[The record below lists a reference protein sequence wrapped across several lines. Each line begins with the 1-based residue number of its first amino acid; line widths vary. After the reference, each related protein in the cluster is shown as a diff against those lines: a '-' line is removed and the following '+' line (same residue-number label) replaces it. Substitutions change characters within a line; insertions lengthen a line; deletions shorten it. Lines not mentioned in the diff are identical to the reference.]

1 MITLVVRMVAK
12 DTHETPPG
20 YRQKVREILVPIE
33 GMHCA
38 SCVARVEKALKTT
51 PGVSEADVNL
61 ALRQA
66 RVVVADAGSLAPM
79 VAAVEREGYQ
89 VGASVEALRAGLS
102 ARELETA
109 QKEEQRSLAA
119 RSAVA
124 LALAAATMALPMT
137 HVLPDS
143 TARWVELALT
153 VPVVAWAGR
162 SFFTRAWAALRH
174 GTANMSTL
182 VAIGSGTALAF
193 SVVATVAPGLFAAR
207 GVATDVYYESAAFIV
222 ALVLLG
228 NALEAGARSRTSS
241 AIRSLV
247 GLAPRTAHV
256 MREGGEEVDVDVA
269 AVRRGDV
276 VVVRPGE
283 RVPVD
288 GRVVWGASAV
298 DEAMLTGEPL
308 PVAKHDGDRVV
319 GGTVNGTGALRVA
332 AERVGEDTVLAQ
344 IVRLV
349 RHAQSTRA
357 PVQELADRISAVF
370 VPLVLLA
377 ALVSAAV
384 WALAGPEPRL
394 LHAVVAFVT
403 VTVIACPCAMGLAT
417 PTALVVGMGRGA
429 SLGVLVKSGEALQ
442 RAAAIDTVV
451 LDKTGTI
458 TEGKPTL
465 AELKLAPGA
474 AVEESRALALAAAV
488 EQSSEHPVAAAIV
501 AASRGRGI
509 AIPAASDFASEPGG
523 GVRARVDGAA
533 VALGTPAWLK
543 SLGVDTSRLAAEHDA
558 AASHGATPVILAVDG
573 RAIAVLS
580 LRDKVRSDARD
591 AVAKLRALGLR
602 VALLTGDRRE
612 AAEAVAREVGIDDV
626 RASLTPEA
634 KLAAID
640 ALRSEGHRVAMVGDG
655 INDAPALAHADVG
668 IAIGSGTDVAL
679 DAADIA
685 LLRAGLSGVP
695 TVVAL
700 ARRTM
705 ATIHANLFWAFAY
718 NTLGIPI
725 AAGVLYPA
733 FGLLLS
739 PPIAAFAMALSS
751 FSVVLNSL
759 RLKRFA
765 A

>member
-1 MITLVVRMVAK
+1 MVAK
-12 DTHETPPG
+12 NTHGTPPG
-20 YRQKVREILVPIE
+20 LREKAREVLVPIE

-38 SCVARVEKALKTT
+38 SCVARVEKALKTA
-51 PGVSEADVNL
+51 PGVREADVNL

-66 RVVVADAGSLAPM
+66 RVVVTDAGSLAPM
-79 VAAVEREGYQ
+79 VAAVEREGYH
-89 VGASVEALRAGLS
+89 VGASVEGLRAGLS

-109 QKEEQRSLAA
+109 QREEQQSLVVRAT
-119 RSAVA
+119 VA
-124 LALAAATMALPMT
+124 LGLAAATMALPML
-137 HVLPDS
+137 HLLPERV
-143 TARWVELALT
+143 TLWVELALT

-193 SVVATVAPGLFAAR
+193 SVVATLAPGLFTAR

-256 MREGGEEVDVDVA
+256 VREGGAEIDVDIA
-269 AVRRGDV
+269 AVRQGDV
-276 VVVRPGE
+276 VIVRPGE

-288 GRVVWGASAV
+288 GRVVSGASAV
-298 DEAMLTGEPL
+298 DESMLTGEPL
-308 PVAKHDGDRVV
+308 PVAKRAGDRVV
-319 GGTVNGTGALRVA
+319 GGTVNGTGALRFT

-370 VPLVLLA
+370 VPLVLVA

-384 WALAGPEPRL
+384 WALAGPEPRM

-442 RAAAIDTVV
+442 RAATIDAVV

-465 AELKLAPGA
+465 AELKVAGVDEA
-474 AVEESRALALAAAV
+474 RALALAAAV

-501 AASRGRGI
+501 TAARDR
-509 AIPAASDFASEPGG
+509 AIEVPVATDFASEPGG
-523 GVRARVDGAA
+523 GVRAHVDGRT
-533 VALGTPAWLK
+533 VALGTVVWLK
-543 SLGVDTSRLAAEHDA
+543 SLGVDTSPLASVYDA
-558 AASHGATPVILAVDG
+558 AAADGATPVILATEG
-573 RAIAVLS
+573 RAVAVLS
-580 LRDKVRSDARD
+580 LRDRVREDARD
-591 AVAKLRALGLR
+591 AIAKLPAMGLR
-602 VALLTGDRRE
+602 VVLLTGDRPE
-612 AAEAVAREVGIDDV
+612 AAQAVAREVGITDV
-626 RASLTPEA
+626 RASLTPEG

-640 ALRSEGHRVAMVGDG
+640 ALRAEGHRVAMVGDG
-655 INDAPALAHADVG
+655 INDAPALARADVG
-668 IAIGSGTDVAL
+668 IAIGTGTDVAL

-685 LLRAGLSGVP
+685 LMRAGLSGVP
-695 TVVAL
+695 TMIAL

-705 ATIHANLFWAFAY
+705 STIRANLFWAFGY

-751 FSVVLNSL
+751 VSVVLNSL
-759 RLKRFA
+759 RLKRFDA
-765 A
+765 

>member
-1 MITLVVRMVAK
+1 
-12 DTHETPPG
+12 
-20 YRQKVREILVPIE
+20 
-33 GMHCA
+33 
-38 SCVARVEKALKTT
+38 VARVEKALRGA
-51 PGVSEADVNL
+51 PGVREANVNL

-66 RVVVADAGSLAPM
+66 RVLVTDAGSLEPM
-79 VAAVEREGYQ
+79 VAAVEREGYH

-109 QKEEQRSLAA
+109 QRAEQRSLVVRA
-119 RSAVA
+119 AVA
-124 LALAAATMALPMT
+124 LALAAATMALPMM
-137 HVLPDS
+137 HVLPQAA
-143 TARWVELALT
+143 TLWVELALT
-153 VPVVAWAGR
+153 APVVAWAGR
-162 SFFTRAWAALRH
+162 SFFTRAWAALRR

-207 GVATDVYYESAAFIV
+207 GVTTDVYYESAAFIV

-241 AIRSLV
+241 AIRSLI

-256 MREGGEEVDVDVA
+256 VRESGEEVDVDVA
-269 AVRRGDV
+269 AVRPGDV
-276 VVVRPGE
+276 VLVRPGE

-288 GRVVWGASAV
+288 GRVVSGASAV
-298 DEAMLTGEPL
+298 DESMLTGEPL
-308 PVAKHDGDRVV
+308 PVAKCAGDRVV
-319 GGTVNGTGALRVA
+319 GGTVNGTGALRFA

-357 PVQELADRISAVF
+357 PVQELADRISAIF
-370 VPLVLLA
+370 VPLVLVA

-429 SLGVLVKSGEALQ
+429 ALGVLVKSGDALQ
-442 RAAAIDTVV
+442 RASAIDTVV

-465 AELKLAPGA
+465 ADLKLAPGA
-474 AVEESRALALAAAV
+474 AVDEARARALAAAV

-501 AASRGRGI
+501 TAARGRGTE
-509 AIPAASDFASEPGG
+509 IPEATDFAAEPGG
-523 GVRARVDGAA
+523 GVQARVGGKP
-533 VALGTPAWLK
+533 VALGTVAWLVT
-543 SLGVDTSRLAAEHDA
+543 LGIETSVLAADYDA
-558 AASHGATPVILAVDG
+558 AAAGGATPVLLAVDG
-573 RAIAVLS
+573 RAVAVLS
-580 LRDKVRSDARD
+580 LRDRVREDARG
-591 AVAKLRALGLR
+591 AIAKLRSMGLR
-602 VALLTGDRRE
+602 VELLTGDRPE
-612 AAEAVAREVGIDDV
+612 AAEAVARDVGITDV
-626 RASLTPEA
+626 RAALTPEG

-640 ALRSEGHRVAMVGDG
+640 ALRAEGHRVAMVGDG
-655 INDAPALAHADVG
+655 INDAPALARADVG
-668 IAIGSGTDVAL
+668 IAIGTGTDVAL
-679 DAADIA
+679 DAADVA
-685 LLRAGLSGVP
+685 LMRAGLSGVP

-700 ARRTM
+700 SRRTM
-705 ATIHANLFWAFAY
+705 ATIRRNLFWAFAY

-751 FSVVLNSL
+751 VSVVLSSL

-765 A
+765 P

>member
-1 MITLVVRMVAK
+1 
-12 DTHETPPG
+12 
-20 YRQKVREILVPIE
+20 
-33 GMHCA
+33 MHCA
-38 SCVARVEKALKTT
+38 SCVSRVEKALRGA
-51 PGVSEADVNL
+51 PGVREADVNL

-66 RVVVADAGSLAPM
+66 RVVVTSAETLLPM
-79 VAAVEREGYQ
+79 VAAVEREGFH

-109 QKEEQRSLAA
+109 QKEEQRSLAV

-124 LALAAATMALPMT
+124 LVLAAVTMALPMA
-137 HVLPDS
+137 HVLRD
-143 TARWVELALT
+143 TAVRWVELALT

-162 SFFTRAWAALRH
+162 GFFTRAWAALRH

-193 SVVATVAPGLFAAR
+193 SVVATVAPGLFAAG

-256 MREGGEEVDVDVA
+256 ARDGGAEIEVDVA
-269 AVRRGDV
+269 AVRPGDV
-276 VVVRPGE
+276 VIVRPGE

-288 GRVVWGASAV
+288 GRVLAGASAV
-298 DEAMLTGEPL
+298 DESMLTGEPL
-308 PVAKHDGDRVV
+308 PVAKRAGDRVV
-319 GGTVNGTGALRVA
+319 GGTVNGTGALRFT

-370 VPLVLLA
+370 VPLVLAA
-377 ALVSAAV
+377 ALVSAVVWVAV
-384 WALAGPEPRL
+384 GPEPRL

-442 RAAAIDTVV
+442 RAAALGTVV

-474 AVEESRALALAAAV
+474 GIDEARALALAGAV

-501 AASRGRGI
+501 GAARERRMELQ
-509 AIPAASDFASEPGG
+509 AATDFASEPGG
-523 GVRARVDGAA
+523 GVHARVGTSE
-533 VALGTPAWLK
+533 VALGTAEWLEGR
-543 SLGVDTSRLAAEHDA
+543 GVDASALAADHA
-558 AASHGATPVILAVDG
+558 AATANGATPVLLAVDG
-573 RAIAVLS
+573 RAVALLS
-580 LRDKVRSDARD
+580 LRDRVREGARE
-591 AVAKLRALGLR
+591 AVATLGAMGLR
-602 VALLTGDRRE
+602 VVLLTGDRPE
-612 AAEAVAREVGIDDV
+612 AAETVARDVGIADV
-626 RASLTPEA
+626 RAGLTPEG

-640 ALRSEGHRVAMVGDG
+640 ALRAEGHRVAMVGDG
-655 INDAPALAHADVG
+655 INDAPALARADVG
-668 IAIGSGTDVAL
+668 IAIGTGTDVAL

-695 TVVAL
+695 TVIAL
-700 ARRTM
+700 SRRTM
-705 ATIHANLFWAFAY
+705 ATIRQNLFWAFGY

-725 AAGVLYPA
+725 AAGVLYPT
-733 FGLLLS
+733 FGILLS

-751 FSVVLNSL
+751 VSVVLNSL

-765 A
+765 P

>member
-1 MITLVVRMVAK
+1 MVRLVVRMVVK
-12 DTHETPPG
+12 HTHEAPPG
-20 YRQKVREILVPIE
+20 YRQKGREVLVPIE

-38 SCVARVEKALKTT
+38 SCVARVEKALRGA
-51 PGVSEADVNL
+51 PGVHEADVNL

-66 RVVVADAGSLAPM
+66 RVVVTDAGSLEPM
-79 VAAVEREGYQ
+79 VAAVEREGYH

-102 ARELETA
+102 ASELETA
-109 QKEEQRSLAA
+109 QREEQRSLGVRA
-119 RSAVA
+119 AVA
-124 LALAAATMALPMT
+124 LALAAATMALPMM
-137 HVLPDS
+137 HVLPERA
-143 TARWVELALT
+143 TLWVELALT

-162 SFFTRAWAALRH
+162 SFFTRAWAALRR

-193 SVVATVAPGLFAAR
+193 SVVATVAPGLLATR
-207 GVATDVYYESAAFIV
+207 GIATDVYYESAAFIV

-241 AIRSLV
+241 AIRSLI

-256 MREGGEEVDVDVA
+256 VRESGEEVDVDVA
-269 AVRRGDV
+269 AVRPGDV
-276 VVVRPGE
+276 VLVRPGE

-288 GRVVWGASAV
+288 GRVVSGASAV
-298 DEAMLTGEPL
+298 DESMLTGEPL
-308 PVAKHDGDRVV
+308 PVAKRTGDRVV
-319 GGTVNGTGALRVA
+319 GGTVNGTGALRFA

-370 VPLVLLA
+370 VPVVLVA

-384 WALAGPEPRL
+384 WVLVGPEPRL
-394 LHAVVAFVT
+394 LHAVIAFVT

-429 SLGVLVKSGEALQ
+429 SLGVLVKSGDALQ
-442 RAAAIDTVV
+442 RAASIDTVV
-451 LDKTGTI
+451 LDKTGTV
-458 TEGKPTL
+458 TEGKPAL
-465 AELKLAPGA
+465 ADLKLAGVDEA
-474 AVEESRALALAAAV
+474 RALALAAAV
-488 EQSSEHPVAAAIV
+488 EHSSEHPVAAAILS
-501 AASRGRGI
+501 AARDRGI
-509 AIPAASDFASEPGG
+509 ETPSATDFASEPGG
-523 GVRARVDGAA
+523 GVRAHVDGQT
-533 VALGTPAWLK
+533 VALGTVAWLK
-543 SLGVDTSRLAAEHDA
+543 SLGVDTSSLASAHDA
-558 AASHGATPVILAVDG
+558 AAADGATSILLAVDG
-573 RAIAVLS
+573 RAAAVLS
-580 LRDKVRSDARD
+580 LRDRVREDAHD
-591 AVAKLRALGLR
+591 AIAKLRAMGLR
-602 VALLTGDRRE
+602 VVLLTGDRPE
-612 AAEAVAREVGIDDV
+612 AAEAVARDVGIADV
-626 RASLTPEA
+626 HAGLTPEG

-640 ALRSEGHRVAMVGDG
+640 ALRAEGHRVAMVGDG
-655 INDAPALAHADVG
+655 INDAPALARADVG
-668 IAIGSGTDVAL
+668 IAIGTGTDVAL

-685 LLRAGLSGVP
+685 LMRAGLSGVP

-700 ARRTM
+700 SRRTM
-705 ATIHANLFWAFAY
+705 STIRANLFWAFGY

-733 FGLLLS
+733 FGILLS

-751 FSVVLNSL
+751 VSVVLNSL

-765 A
+765 S